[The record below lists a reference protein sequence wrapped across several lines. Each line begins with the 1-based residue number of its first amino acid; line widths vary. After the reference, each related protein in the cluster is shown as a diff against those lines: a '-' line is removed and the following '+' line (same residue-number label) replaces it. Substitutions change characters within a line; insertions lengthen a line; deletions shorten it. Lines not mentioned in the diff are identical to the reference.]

1 MVRRPRP
8 TWPLLA
14 LALLAGCGPTK
25 TQIWGAALV
34 YAPICYLL
42 GLVLVALLC
51 AQRRRGDPE
60 LGFGEVGHVLVFLA
74 HLPLVAWGWGH
85 ADFELVVGV
94 LWLFGALHLA
104 LWLILWRL
112 TLDLLRARA
121 AWVAGGAASAITLA
135 PAILGLNDPTSEF
148 AAFGIAA
155 WVWGGLWGAVP
166 SLLLILLAIDGDRAA
181 RRAAA
186 ASAPAPPPAAP
197 SPG

>member
-1 MVRRPRP
+1 MPRRPRP
-8 TWPLLA
+8 AWPLLA

-34 YAPICYLL
+34 YAPLSYLL

-51 AQRRRGDPE
+51 AQRKRSDPE
-60 LGFGEVGHVLVFLA
+60 LGFGDLGHLLVFLA

-85 ADFELVVGV
+85 ADFDLVVGV

-112 TLDLLRARA
+112 TLDLLRTHAS
-121 AWVAGGAASAITLA
+121 WVAGGAASAITLA
-135 PAILGLNDPTSEF
+135 PALVGLADPRSDF
-148 AAFGIAA
+148 AAFGIVA

-166 SLLLILLAIDGDRAA
+166 SLLLLLLAFEGERAA
-181 RRAAA
+181 RRAADA
-186 ASAPAPPPAAP
+186 KGPTPPQAPPP
-197 SPG
+197 G